1 MMRFRRAAATLVAL
15 ALGLALAAAAPLVLS
30 GCSVNPATGD
40 EQFTAFL
47 SPEEERRVGA
57 QEHPKLVAAFGGL
70 YDDPALQRY
79 VSSLGRLLQQTSE
92 QPEPP
97 FTFVVL
103 DSPVVNAFALP
114 GGYVHVTRG
123 LMALAN
129 DEAELAG
136 VIAHE
141 IGHVTARHSAERYS
155 HGLVAG
161 LGAALI
167 GAVIDNRSVSDFAN
181 IAAGAYVQ
189 GYSRSQELEA
199 DTLGV
204 RYLSRAGFDAT
215 AMSSFLETM
224 GAETALARRIAGKR
238 GEAAQGSLFASHPR
252 TADRVRAAADAA
264 QAKFGGERSRD
275 IYLRRIDGMV
285 YGDSPEDGFV
295 RGRAYAH
302 PVLRIA
308 FTAPPGF
315 HLRNA
320 PEAVVGSHPSGAT
333 LRFDEA
339 TLANQTISTW
349 RYLRGVWASRV
360 ALTRIERTQ
369 VDGMDAV
376 AASTR
381 VRTKSGVS
389 DVRLVAIR
397 AAPTRVYRFFFVTP
411 PRQTREFSTPF
422 RQMVASFRR
431 LGVQQAANLRPL
443 RLRVV
448 EVMHGDTVE
457 SLAARMPFND
467 FRIER
472 FRVLNGLGPRERL
485 QRGRLVKIVAE

>member
-1 MMRFRRAAATLVAL
+1 MRRRRHVAATPAAL
-15 ALGLALAAAAPLVLS
+15 ALGLALASAGPLLLS

-57 QEHPKLVAAFGGL
+57 QEHPKLVEAFGGL

-103 DSPVVNAFALP
+103 DSPEVNAFALP

-161 LGAALI
+161 LGAAILD
-167 GAVIDNRSVSDFAN
+167 AVIDNQTVSSIAN
-181 IAAGAYVQ
+181 LAAGAYVQ

-224 GAETALARRIAGKR
+224 GAEAALAQEMAGKR
-238 GEAAQGSLFASHPR
+238 GEGTLAGLLASHPR

-264 QAKFGGERSRD
+264 QARFGGGRARNV
-275 IYLRRIDGMV
+275 YLRRIDGMM
-285 YGDSPEDGFV
+285 YGNSPEEGFV
-295 RGRAYAH
+295 RGRAFAH
-302 PVLRIA
+302 PILRIA
-308 FTAPPGF
+308 FTAPQGF

-320 PEAVVGSHPSGAT
+320 PEAVVGTHPSGAT
-333 LRFDEA
+333 MRFDEA
-339 TLANQTISTW
+339 TLADPSLSTW
-349 RYLRGVWASRV
+349 RYLRGVWASKV
-360 ALTRIERTQ
+360 PLNRIERTQ

-381 VRTKSGVS
+381 VRTKSGVR

-397 AAPTRVYRFFFVTP
+397 AAPTRVYRFFFATP
-411 PRQTREFSTPF
+411 LRQTREFSTPF
-422 RQMVASFRR
+422 RQMIASFRR
-431 LGVQQAANLRPL
+431 LSVGQAANLRPL

-448 EVMHGDTVE
+448 AVGPGDSVE
-457 SLAARMPFND
+457 SLSARMPFND
-467 FRIER
+467 FRSER
-472 FRVLNGLGPRERL
+472 FRVLNGLRPSDRL
-485 QRGRLVKIVAE
+485 RPGQLVKIVTE

>member
-1 MMRFRRAAATLVAL
+1 MTCLRRAAAAPLAL
-15 ALGLALAAAAPLVLS
+15 ALGLALAAAAPLLLG

-57 QEHPKLVAAFGGL
+57 QEHPKLVKAFGGL
-70 YDDPALQRY
+70 YEDPALQRY

-161 LGAALI
+161 LGAAIL
-167 GAVIDNRSVSDFAN
+167 GAVVDNRSVSDFAN

-224 GAETALARRIAGKR
+224 GAEATLANKMAGKR
-238 GEAAQGSLFASHPR
+238 GAGAQGGLFASHPR
-252 TADRVRAAADAA
+252 TADRVRKAAAAA
-264 QAKFGGERSRD
+264 QVKFGGERARD
-275 IYLRRIDGMV
+275 IYLRRIDGMI

-295 RGRAYAH
+295 RGRAFAH
-302 PVLRIA
+302 PILRIA

-315 HLRNA
+315 RLHNA
-320 PEAVVGSHPSGAT
+320 PEAVVGTHPLGAT
-333 LRFDEA
+333 VRFDEA
-339 TLANQTISTW
+339 RLANPSLSTW
-349 RYLRGVWASRV
+349 HYLRGVWASKV

-381 VRTKSGVS
+381 VRTTSGVR

-422 RQMVASFRR
+422 RQMIASFRR

-448 EVMHGDTVE
+448 EVAPGDTVE

-467 FRIER
+467 FRTEQ

-485 QRGRLVKIVAE
+485 QPGQLVKIVTE

>member
-1 MMRFRRAAATLVAL
+1 M
-15 ALGLALAAAAPLVLS
+15 
-30 GCSVNPATGD
+30 
-40 EQFTAFL
+40 E
-47 SPEEERRVGA
+47 
-57 QEHPKLVAAFGGL
+57 AFGGL

-103 DSPVVNAFALP
+103 DSPEVNAFALP

-167 GAVIDNRSVSDFAN
+167 DAVIDNQTVSNVAN
-181 IAAGAYVQ
+181 LAAGAYVQ
-189 GYSRSQELEA
+189 GYSRSHELEA

-215 AMSSFLETM
+215 AMSSFLETT
-224 GAETALARRIAGKR
+224 GAEAALARKIAGEH
-238 GEAAQGSLFASHPR
+238 GEGAQGGLFASHPR
-252 TADRVRAAADAA
+252 TADRVRAGGRRRAS
-264 QAKFGGERSRD
+264 QRYGGGERETRTSTSAQSTA
-275 IYLRRIDGMV
+275 IDLPV
-285 YGDSPEDGFV
+285 IAPEEGFV
-295 RGRAYAH
+295 RGRAFAH
-302 PVLRIA
+302 PLLRIA

-320 PEAVVGSHPSGAT
+320 PEAVVGTHPSGAT
-333 LRFDEA
+333 MRFDEA
-339 TLANQTISTW
+339 TLAGPSISTW
-349 RYLRGVWASRV
+349 RYLRGVWAAKV
-360 ALTRIERTQ
+360 PLTRIERTQ

-381 VRTKSGVS
+381 VSTRSGVR

-397 AAPTRVYRFFFVTP
+397 AAPQRVYRFFFVTP
-411 PRQTREFSTPF
+411 PQRTREFSTPF
-422 RQMVASFRR
+422 RQMIASFRR
-431 LGVQQAANLRPL
+431 LGVEQVENLRPL

-448 EVMHGDTVE
+448 EVAPGDTVE
-457 SLAARMPFND
+457 SLAARMPFNE
-467 FRIER
+467 FRAER
-472 FRVLNGLGPRERL
+472 FQVLNGLRPASAFSRVSCEDRHRVARGPVRAFC
-485 QRGRLVKIVAE
+485 GRPTPLPLPADLGTEPRMSLRSR

>member
-1 MMRFRRAAATLVAL
+1 MCLRRAAAAPAAL
-15 ALGLALAAAAPLVLS
+15 ALSLALAAAAPPLLS

-40 EQFTAFL
+40 QQFTAFL
-47 SPEEERRVGA
+47 SSEEERRVGA
-57 QEHPKLVAAFGGL
+57 QVHPKLVAAFGGL

-103 DSPVVNAFALP
+103 DSPEVNAFALP
-114 GGYVHVTRG
+114 GGYIHVTRG

-141 IGHVTARHSAERYS
+141 IGHVTARHSAEHYS

-161 LGAALI
+161 LGAAI
-167 GAVIDNRSVSDFAN
+167 VGAVVDNQTVSDFASL
-181 IAAGAYVQ
+181 AAGAYVQ

-204 RYLSRAGFDAT
+204 RYLSRSGFDAT

-224 GAETALARRIAGKR
+224 GAQAALARKIAGKR
-238 GEAAQGSLFASHPR
+238 GDGPQGGLFASHPR
-252 TADRVRAAADAA
+252 TADRVRAAAGAA
-264 QAKFGGERSRD
+264 QARFGGKRD
-275 IYLRRIDGMV
+275 RETYLRRIDGMI

-295 RGRAYAH
+295 RGRAFAH

-315 HLRNA
+315 HLQNA
-320 PEAVVGSHPSGAT
+320 PEAVVGTHPSGAT
-333 LRFDEA
+333 MRFDEA
-339 TLANQTISTW
+339 ALASPSLSTW
-349 RYLRGVWASRV
+349 RYLRGVWASKV
-360 ALTRIERTQ
+360 PLTRIERTQ

-381 VRTKSGVS
+381 VRTASGVR

-397 AAPTRVYRFFFVTP
+397 PAPMRVYRFFFATP
-411 PRQTREFSTPF
+411 PQRTKEFSVPF
-422 RQMVASFRR
+422 RQMIASFRR
-431 LGVQQAANLRPL
+431 LSPGQVANLRPL

-448 EVMHGDTVE
+448 TVVPGDTVE
-457 SLAARMPFND
+457 SLAARMPFNE
-467 FRIER
+467 FRTER
-472 FRVLNGLGPRERL
+472 FRVLNGLRSGERL
-485 QRGRLVKIVAE
+485 QPGQLVKIVTE

>member
-1 MMRFRRAAATLVAL
+1 MTRLRRAAAAPMAL
-15 ALGLALAAAAPLVLS
+15 ALGLVLATAAPLLLS
-30 GCSVNPATGD
+30 GCSVNPATGE

-47 SPEEERRVGA
+47 SPADERRVGA

-70 YDDPALQRY
+70 YDDPALRRY

-97 FTFVVL
+97 FTFVIL
-103 DSPVVNAFALP
+103 DSPEVNAFALP

-155 HGLVAG
+155 HGVVAG
-161 LGAALI
+161 LGAAIL

-181 IAAGAYVQ
+181 LAAGAYVQ

-224 GAETALARRIAGKR
+224 GAEAALARKLAGKR
-238 GEAAQGSLFASHPR
+238 GKRAQRGLFASHPR
-252 TADRVRAAADAA
+252 TADRVRAAASAA
-264 QAKFGGERSRD
+264 QAKFGGERARI
-275 IYLRRIDGMV
+275 IYLKQIDGMI

-295 RGRAYAH
+295 RGRAFAH

-320 PEAVVGSHPSGAT
+320 PEAVVGTHPSGAT
-333 LRFDEA
+333 MRFDEA
-339 TLANQTISTW
+339 TLANPSMSTW
-349 RYLRGVWASRV
+349 HYLRGVWASRV
-360 ALTRIERTQ
+360 PLTKVERTQ
-369 VDGMDAV
+369 VDGFDAV

-381 VRTKSGVS
+381 VRTKSGAR

-397 AAPTRVYRFFFVTP
+397 AAPTRVYRFFFATP

-422 RQMVASFRR
+422 RQMIASFRR
-431 LGVQQAANLRPL
+431 LSVGQAANLRPL

-448 EVMHGDTVE
+448 AVAPGDSVA

-467 FRIER
+467 FRAER
-472 FRVLNGLGPRERL
+472 FRVLNGLRPGERL
-485 QRGRLVKIVAE
+485 RPGQLVKIVTE

>member
-1 MMRFRRAAATLVAL
+1 MMRLRRAAAAPAAL
-15 ALGLALAAAAPLVLS
+15 ALGLALASAVPLPLG

-40 EQFTAFL
+40 QQFTAFL

-57 QEHPKLVAAFGGL
+57 QVHPKLVAAFGGL
-70 YDDPALQRY
+70 YDDPTLQRY

-92 QPEPP
+92 QPELP

-103 DSPVVNAFALP
+103 DSPEVNAFALP
-114 GGYVHVTRG
+114 GGYIHVTRG

-141 IGHVTARHSAERYS
+141 IAHVTARHSAEHYS

-161 LGAALI
+161 LGAAI
-167 GAVIDNRSVSDFAN
+167 VGAVIDNQTVSDFAN
-181 IAAGAYVQ
+181 LTAGAYVQ

-204 RYLSRAGFDAT
+204 RYLGRSGFDAT

-224 GAETALARRIAGKR
+224 GAQAALARKIAGER
-238 GEAAQGSLFASHPR
+238 GDGAQGGLFASHPR
-252 TADRVRAAADAA
+252 TADRVRAAARAA
-264 QAKFGGERSRD
+264 QARFGGGRD
-275 IYLRRIDGMV
+275 RDLYLRRIDGMI

-295 RGRAYAH
+295 RGRAFAH

-315 HLRNA
+315 HLQNA
-320 PEAVVGSHPSGAT
+320 PEAVVGTHPSGAT
-333 LRFDEA
+333 MRFDEA
-339 TLANQTISTW
+339 TLASPSLGTW
-349 RYLRGVWASRV
+349 RYLRGVWASKV
-360 ALTRIERTQ
+360 PLTRIERTQ
-369 VDGMDAV
+369 VDGLDAA

-381 VRTKSGVS
+381 VRTASGVR

-411 PRQTREFSTPF
+411 PQRTREFSVPF
-422 RQMVASFRR
+422 RQMIASFRR
-431 LGVQQAANLRPL
+431 LGLGQVANLRPL

-448 EVMHGDTVE
+448 AVAPGDTVE
-457 SLAARMPFND
+457 SLAARMPFNE
-467 FRIER
+467 FRSER
-472 FRVLNGLGPRERL
+472 FTVLNGLRPGERL
-485 QRGRLVKIVAE
+485 QPGQLVKIVTE

>member
-1 MMRFRRAAATLVAL
+1 M
-15 ALGLALAAAAPLVLS
+15 LS

-47 SPEEERRVGA
+47 SPEEERKVGA
-57 QEHPKLVAAFGGL
+57 QEHPKLVKAFGGL

-79 VSSLGRLLQQTSE
+79 VASLGRLLQQTSE
-92 QPEPP
+92 RPEPP

-103 DSPVVNAFALP
+103 DSPAVNAFALP
-114 GGYVHVTRG
+114 GGYIHVTRG

-181 IAAGAYVQ
+181 LAAGAYVQ

-264 QAKFGGERSRD
+264 QAKFGGERARD

-320 PEAVVGSHPSGAT
+320 PEAVVGTHPSGAT
-333 LRFDEA
+333 VRFDEA
-339 TLANQTISTW
+339 RLANPSISTW

-381 VRTKSGVS
+381 VRTKSGVR

-397 AAPTRVYRFFFVTP
+397 ATPTRVYRFFFVTP

-422 RQMVASFRR
+422 RQMIASFRR

-448 EVMHGDTVE
+448 AVAPGDTVE

-485 QRGRLVKIVAE
+485 QPGRLVKIVAE

>member
-1 MMRFRRAAATLVAL
+1 MRRFRREAAAPVAL
-15 ALGLALAAAAPLVLS
+15 ALGLALAAVAPLVLG

-57 QEHPKLVAAFGGL
+57 QEHPKLVKAFGGL

-97 FTFVVL
+97 FTFVIL
-103 DSPVVNAFALP
+103 DSPEVNAFALP

-161 LGAALI
+161 LGAAIL
-167 GAVIDNRSVSDFAN
+167 GAVVDNRSVSDFAN
-181 IAAGAYVQ
+181 LAAGAYVQ

-224 GAETALARRIAGKR
+224 GAEATLASKMAGKR
-238 GEAAQGSLFASHPR
+238 GDGAQGGLFASHPR
-252 TADRVRAAADAA
+252 TADRVIEAAAAA
-264 QAKFGGERSRD
+264 QAKFGGERARD
-275 IYLRRIDGMV
+275 VYLRRIDGMI

-295 RGRAYAH
+295 RGRAFAH
-302 PVLRIA
+302 PILRIA

-315 HLRNA
+315 RLRNA
-320 PEAVVGSHPSGAT
+320 PEAVVGMHPLGAT
-333 LRFDEA
+333 VRFGEA
-339 TLANQTISTW
+339 RLANPSISTW
-349 RYLRGVWASRV
+349 HYLRGVWASRV
-360 ALTRIERTQ
+360 ALTRIERTH

-381 VRTKSGVS
+381 VRTRSGVH

-397 AAPTRVYRFFFVTP
+397 AAPNRVYRFFFVTP

-422 RQMVASFRR
+422 RQMIASFRR
-431 LGVQQAANLRPL
+431 LGVAQAANLRPL

-448 EVMHGDTVE
+448 EVRPGDTVQ
-457 SLAARMPFND
+457 SLAVRMPFND
-467 FRIER
+467 FRTER
-472 FRVLNGLGPRERL
+472 FQVLNGLRPGERL
-485 QRGRLVKIVAE
+485 RPGQLVKIVTE

>member
-1 MMRFRRAAATLVAL
+1 MMRLRRAAVAQAAL
-15 ALGLALAAAAPLVLS
+15 ALGLALATAAPLLLG
-30 GCSVNPATGD
+30 GCGVNPATGE
-40 EQFTAFL
+40 EQFTALL
-47 SPEEERRVGA
+47 SPEEEQRIGA
-57 QEHPKLVAAFGGL
+57 QEHPKLVEAFGGL
-70 YDDPALQRY
+70 YDDPALQHY

-97 FTFVVL
+97 FTFVIL
-103 DSPVVNAFALP
+103 DSPEVNAFALP

-123 LMALAN
+123 LLALAN

-161 LGAALI
+161 LGAAIL
-167 GAVIDNRSVSDFAN
+167 GAVIDNRTVSDFAN
-181 IAAGAYVQ
+181 LAAGAYVQ

-224 GAETALARRIAGKR
+224 GAEAALAGRMAGRR
-238 GEAAQGSLFASHPR
+238 GEAALAGLFASHPR
-252 TADRVRAAADAA
+252 TADRVTKAAAAA
-264 QAKFGGERSRD
+264 QAKFGGERARD
-275 IYLRRIDGMV
+275 IYLRQINGMI

-295 RGRAYAH
+295 RGRAFAH
-302 PVLRIA
+302 PILRIA

-315 HLRNA
+315 HLRNG
-320 PEAVVGSHPSGAT
+320 PEAVVGTHPSGAT
-333 LRFDEA
+333 MRFDRARLE
-339 TLANQTISTW
+339 NPSISTW
-349 RYLRGVWASRV
+349 RYLRSVWASRV
-360 ALTRIERTQ
+360 ALTRIERTH
-369 VDGMDAV
+369 VDGMESV

-381 VRTKSGVS
+381 VRTKSGVR

-397 AAPTRVYRFFFVTP
+397 AAPNRVYRFFFATP
-411 PRQTREFSTPF
+411 PRQTRELSTPF
-422 RQMVASFRR
+422 RQMIASFRR
-431 LGVQQAANLRPL
+431 LGVQQTANLRPL

-448 EVMHGDTVE
+448 QVTPGESVE
-457 SLAARMPFND
+457 ALAARMPFND

-472 FRVLNGLGPRERL
+472 FQVLNGLRPGERL
-485 QRGRLVKIVAE
+485 RPGQLVKIVTE